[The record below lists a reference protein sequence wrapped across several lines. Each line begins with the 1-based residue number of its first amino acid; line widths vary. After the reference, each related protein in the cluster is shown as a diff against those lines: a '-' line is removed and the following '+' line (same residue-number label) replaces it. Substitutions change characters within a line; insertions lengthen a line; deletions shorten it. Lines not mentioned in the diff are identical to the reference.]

1 MLQYSIRA
9 ENMFVNSLTQTF
21 YLFFTIVVCRQWKN
35 VRLFDID
42 NDTFFPYK
50 TVLSTIDFNNNN
62 VALTI
67 GSSTFE
73 EASFIIIKGWLSSNG
88 HNF

>member
-1 MLQYSIRA
+1 MLCYNTRLGQKICLGT
-9 ENMFVNSLTQTF
+9 LTQTF

-35 VRLFDID
+35 VQLFDID
-42 NDTFFPYK
+42 NK
-50 TVLSTIDFNNNN
+50 VLSTIDFNNNN

-73 EASFIIIKGWLSSNG
+73 EASFIIIKDWLSSNG